1 MLLLCMRDIAN
12 NTPNQ
17 IKKLVHKMEENGF
30 CEKSKKKN
38 ALIMEKS
45 ISNPTNNKN
54 TYKIILTVL
63 SSSVSK
69 TNGNPYFYEFSINL
83 VDSKGSKIFDGWIY
97 YVYREKLTRTCSIIP
112 VVLDSIVDVFCFI
125 TRFFGKPKNENIQ
138 LVFSASDFFIR
149 YNTEEYLEAIVEFKK
164 SGTRILIKPK
174 DMYEGRSFRKL
185 SDIIDLDA
193 GYIKSYYNLLFKRRT
208 RHAIKKTCPIKKN
221 TKT

>member
-1 MLLLCMRDIAN
+1 M
-12 NTPNQ
+12 
-17 IKKLVHKMEENGF
+17 
-30 CEKSKKKN
+30 
-38 ALIMEKS
+38 
-45 ISNPTNNKN
+45 
-54 TYKIILTVL
+54 

-174 DMYEGRSFRKL
+174 NMYEGRSFRKL

-208 RHAIKKTCPIKKN
+208 RHAIKKTCPKKKN

>member
-1 MLLLCMRDIAN
+1 MRKIQKKECPN
-12 NTPNQ
+12 N
-17 IKKLVHKMEENGF
+17 G
-30 CEKSKKKN
+30 
-38 ALIMEKS
+38 KS

-174 DMYEGRSFRKL
+174 NMYEGRSFRKL

-208 RHAIKKTCPIKKN
+208 RHAIKKTCPKKKN